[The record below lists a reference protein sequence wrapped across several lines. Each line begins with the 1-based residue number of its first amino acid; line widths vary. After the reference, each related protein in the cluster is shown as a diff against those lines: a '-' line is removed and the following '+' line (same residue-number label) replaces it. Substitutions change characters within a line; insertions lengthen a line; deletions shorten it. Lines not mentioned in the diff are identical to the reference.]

1 MRIISYVTTIWS
13 GNYLEGFPNIIETT
27 SSFETVSN
35 LLD

>member
-1 MRIISYVTTIWS
+1 MRIISYVTTIWG
-13 GNYLEGFPNIIETT
+13 GNYLEGFPNIIGTT